1 MTETPPEDVAPVIG
15 CDEPGSFA
23 RDVLVTRHPA
33 LIRQVRDAHP
43 YTPAQLLALDALL
56 GEITEG
62 VVRPLPPEAHDH
74 AVWRHW
80 RMAEHV
86 GRSWF
91 DASFLWA
98 ESYFYRRLLQ
108 AVDYF
113 GPGPWQGIDPFAP
126 AKRAELH
133 SAAVDE
139 ELHALDTLPGLS
151 RADEAAALIQA
162 ALWGNRADLGFLTTA
177 AESARSTSGLVAD
190 DTDRLWALL
199 GAEPPG
205 TVAVIADNAG
215 RELIPDLVL
224 IDHLLRHGHAH
235 TVVLHL
241 KPQPYYVSDA
251 TLADLV
257 DALRRL
263 ARAPGHA
270 GQVGDRL
277 WQAMATGRLRPAA
290 HPFFCAPL
298 PYSAMPDDLRRDLAG
313 CTLTI
318 LKGDLNY
325 RRLVGDRLWPPTT
338 PFERLTAYFPT
349 PVAALRTLK
358 SDVITGLTADRVAE
372 LDATGDRWRVSGSHA
387 LVQVRGA

>member
-1 MTETPPEDVAPVIG
+1 MKETPLEDGAPVIG
-15 CDEPGSFA
+15 CNEPGSFA
-23 RDVLVTRHPA
+23 RDVLVSRHPA

-43 YTPAQLLALDALL
+43 YTPDQLHALDVLL

-62 VVRPLPPEAHDH
+62 VIRPLPPEAHDR
-74 AVWRHW
+74 ADWARWGVD
-80 RMAEHV
+80 EHV

-108 AVDYF
+108 AVAYF

-126 AKRAELH
+126 AKQAELH
-133 SAAVDE
+133 SRGVDE
-139 ELHALDTLPGLS
+139 ELDALDALPGLS
-151 RADEAAALIQA
+151 REDEAAALLGA

-177 AESARSTSGLVAD
+177 AESPRSASDLVAD
-190 DTDRLWALL
+190 DTDSLWDLL
-199 GAEPPG
+199 SAERPG

-224 IDHLLRHGHAH
+224 VDHLLRHGHAR
-235 TVVLHL
+235 TVDLHL
-241 KPQPYYVSDA
+241 KPHPYYVSDA
-251 TLADLV
+251 TTADLV
-257 DALRRL
+257 AALRRL

-270 GQVGDRL
+270 GEVGARL
-277 WQAMATGRLRPAA
+277 WEAMATGRLRPSA

-298 PYSAMPDDLRRDLAG
+298 PYPDMPDDLRRDLSG

-338 PFERLTAYFPT
+338 PFDRLTRYFPT

-358 SDVITGLTADRVAE
+358 SDVVTGLTAGHAAE
-372 LDATGDRWRVSGSHA
+372 LDATEDRWRTSGTHA
-387 LVQVRGA
+387 LVQVRR